1 MLSKCLLCFSVLAF
15 VMCFLSFQQLST
27 DVLPFLLPVTAR
39 ETAGHLFRLEAV
51 PVLID
56 PPSENE
62 RRLVRA
68 LEFDL
73 QGDDALPIGRRRFE
87 DLEREVLL
95 LCTRKYPCLAQGYRR
110 VSTPMSR
117 NPGRRIGL
125 DPGASEGPTRGE
137 NIKVLSIGTYNHY
150 YLISGSVWLY
160 WNSKEFPPL

>member
-1 MLSKCLLCFSVLAF
+1 MLSKRVLCFSVLACLTCF
-15 VMCFLSFQQLST
+15 VCFQQLRT
-27 DVLPFLLPVTAR
+27 DVFPFLLPVTAR
-39 ETAGHLFRLEAV
+39 DTAWHFFRLGPV
-51 PVLID
+51 TVLID

-68 LEFDL
+68 LELDL
-73 QGDDALPIGRRRFE
+73 QGDNPFAVRRRRLE

-95 LCTRKYPCLAQGYRR
+95 LCTRKYQCLAQGYRR
-110 VSTPMSR
+110 VSSPMSR